1 MALTAPNKLKL
12 NFIEREMARKGFQ
25 LGDIIDADISV
36 PLVASQ
42 ASADA
47 AQGDADN
54 LLNGLLDAVLAAN
67 KEVAASDAGALSI
80 TKLLSEIDSSGA
92 ESRTLAAPGAG
103 LVRFKVIRFTVD
115 GGDVTLAG
123 TNVLGDEAQTFTFAA
138 VGDTIILMS
147 NGGVKWVL
155 IGGNLVAA

>member
-1 MALTAPNKLKL
+1 MSLTAINQTKT
-12 NFIEREMARKGFQ
+12 NFIEREMGRKDFA
-25 LGDIIDADISV
+25 LGDILKSDLSD
-36 PLVASQ
+36 PLDGIA
-42 ASADA
+42 
-47 AQGDADN
+47 
-54 LLNGLLDAVLAAN
+54 NGLLDAVLAAN
-67 KEVAASDAGALSI
+67 KEVAAIDAGAISI
-80 TKLLSEIDSSGA
+80 VKLLTEIDSSGA

-115 GGDVTLAG
+115 GGNVTLAG